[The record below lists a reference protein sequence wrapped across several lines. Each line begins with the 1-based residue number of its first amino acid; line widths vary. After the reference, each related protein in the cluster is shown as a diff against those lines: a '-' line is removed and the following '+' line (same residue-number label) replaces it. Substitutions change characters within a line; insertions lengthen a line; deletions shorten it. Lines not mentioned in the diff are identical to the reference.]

1 MRDKRF
7 KNLYYYNTY
16 DFLENRRLGL
26 LPDCSPGAAP
36 DSELGRFA
44 ACPPLRSFKGGTHR
58 LPGAVRDMQAVA

>member
-26 LPDCSPGAAP
+26 LPDCSPGFAVSNQKRQ
-36 DSELGRFA
+36 SERFLA
-44 ACPPLRSFKGGTHR
+44 LNTKYLRGEKAVEACGTT
-58 LPGAVRDMQAVA
+58 